1 MAASDLPLHIRQR
14 IEHRWS
20 AGRKRLEECSRGA
33 IAKKAP
39 VQNGVQQEL
48 SAGSAT
54 PDLSDELT
62 TP

>member
-14 IEHRWS
+14 IEHQWS
-20 AGRKRLEECSRGA
+20 ARRKRLEECSRDA
-33 IAKKAP
+33 IAKKAL
-39 VQNGVQQEL
+39 VQSGATQEL
-48 SAGSAT
+48 GAGSST